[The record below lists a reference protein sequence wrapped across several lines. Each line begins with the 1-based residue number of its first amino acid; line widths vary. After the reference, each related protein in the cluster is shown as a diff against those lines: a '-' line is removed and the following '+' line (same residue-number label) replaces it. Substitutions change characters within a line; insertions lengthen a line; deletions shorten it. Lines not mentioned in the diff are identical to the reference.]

1 MTTTHASTQAPKP
14 TEAAKPAQPGQS
26 ARQQGD
32 KAVPADLFAHLLSLV
47 SDTHLGPTAPSAL
60 EGDVADDKAPGKG
73 KAKGQADDTD
83 PNPLATLLAWV
94 TPATAATTAT
104 TAGATTAD
112 AKAAA
117 GADAQAGPLKTA
129 GTDGA
134 GKDSGVDISGMTR
147 VDEPAPQLSAQAR
160 AASRPAFSPLNPQT
174 AAVAAATQSPR
185 AGDSTATPGSAPAM
199 VWQRGAVSGT
209 EALQQQHSA
218 QFAQVRATAAI
229 NERLGLVGAPA
240 DASAGPAN
248 LREFALGGVGS
259 TSSAA
264 PGTGTAATQDNS
276 LAGAAS
282 ASGADTG
289 GSGDNNSSSASTDQG
304 QGDGHPHASTDAEAP
319 TVSHWGTQH
328 LRHASLRVGGE
339 GGSDAI
345 DIQLAVKGQEVQV
358 AFQTDNAE
366 ARATLRESAGAS
378 LADLMQRSGIQLGG
392 VSVGSQGTSQS
403 SSQGDGGHSPRPA
416 GLSTEALGR
425 TARAAEPASRPAPA
439 PRADGSRPLDVFA

>member
-14 TEAAKPAQPGQS
+14 TEAAKPSQQGQS
-26 ARQQGD
+26 ARPQGD
-32 KAVPADLFAHLLSLV
+32 KAVPADLFANLLSLV

-60 EGDVADDKAPGKG
+60 EGDMADDKAPGKG
-73 KAKGQADDTD
+73 KAKGKADDTD
-83 PNPLATLLAWV
+83 PNPLATLLAWA
-94 TPATAATTAT
+94 TPATAATAT

-117 GADAQAGPLKTA
+117 GADAQAGLLKTA
-129 GTDGA
+129 GAEGA
-134 GKDSGVDISGMTR
+134 GKDSGVDISGMAR

-174 AAVAAATQSPR
+174 AAAVASAAQSQR
-185 AGDSTATPGSAPAM
+185 ASNSDSSAAPGSAPAM

-240 DASAGPAN
+240 DATAGPAN
-248 LREFALGGVGS
+248 LREFALGAGGG
-259 TSSAA
+259 TSNAAA
-264 PGTGTAATQDNS
+264 PGTAATQDTS

-282 ASGADTG
+282 ASSADAG
-289 GSGDNNSSSASTDQG
+289 GSGDNSSSSASTDQG
-304 QGDGHPHASTDAEAP
+304 QGDGHPHASAEAEAP

-392 VSVGSQGTSQS
+392 VSVGSQGA
-403 SSQGDGGHSPRPA
+403 SQGDGGHSPRPA

-425 TARAAEPASRPAPA
+425 TARATEPASRPAAP

>member
-14 TEAAKPAQPGQS
+14 TEAAKPSQQGQS
-26 ARQQGD
+26 ARPQGD
-32 KAVPADLFAHLLSLV
+32 KAVPADLFANLLSLV

-60 EGDVADDKAPGKG
+60 EGDMADDKAPGKG
-73 KAKGQADDTD
+73 KAKGKADDTD
-83 PNPLATLLAWV
+83 PNPLATLLAWA

-117 GADAQAGPLKTA
+117 GADAQAGLLKTA
-129 GTDGA
+129 GAEGA

-174 AAVAAATQSPR
+174 AAAVAAASQSQR
-185 AGDSTATPGSAPAM
+185 AVDSTATAGGAPAM

-264 PGTGTAATQDNS
+264 PGTVTAATQDNS

-282 ASGADTG
+282 ASGADAG
-289 GSGDNNSSSASTDQG
+289 GSGDNSSSSASTDQG

-339 GGSDAI
+339 SGSDAI

-392 VSVGSQGTSQS
+392 VSVGSQGA
-403 SSQGDGGHSPRPA
+403 SQGDGGHSPRPA

-425 TARAAEPASRPAPA
+425 TARAAEPASRPAAA